1 MPSRLC
7 EGCGQAL
14 QSFKRTVL
22 KFELTSSNLDLTAGD
37 GEGGARGEASNHWLR
52 DEVDQ
57 EAKPEVAHD
66 DDDQKHAD
74 VDDGFK
80 TC

>member
-7 EGCGQAL
+7 EGYPFL
-14 QSFKRTVL
+14 YSPRSV
-22 KFELTSSNLDLTAGD
+22 FESKSTASHLDLTAGD
-37 GEGGARGEASNHWLR
+37 GEGGAGGEASNHWLR

-66 DDDQKHAD
+66 DDDHNHID
-74 VDDGFK
+74 VDDDSK

>member
-1 MPSRLC
+1 MQLDRDSH
-7 EGCGQAL
+7 
-14 QSFKRTVL
+14 
-22 KFELTSSNLDLTAGD
+22 LDLTAGD
-37 GEGGARGEASNHWLR
+37 GEGGAGGEASNHWLR

-66 DDDQKHAD
+66 DDDHKHVD
-74 VDDGFK
+74 VDDDFK